1 MIELYHC
8 MSARSFRPLW
18 VLEELGL
25 NYKLNMLPFPPRVH
39 AREYLEINPL
49 GTIPAL
55 IADDIM
61 MTESVA
67 ICEYLAKRYGPTLLE
82 VLPEESGYANYL
94 NWLHFGEATLT
105 FPQTI
110 VLRYGQFEEAQRR
123 FPQVVEDY
131 SRWFLGRLR
140 AVGSALEGQEY
151 LCQNRFTVAD
161 ISVGYALML
170 AEFIGLSDKFP
181 ENVRIYWSRLQTK
194 DSFTKALVAQEAAAL
209 EQGVSTVHAPMT
221 GS

>member
-1 MIELYHC
+1 MINLYHC

-55 IADDIM
+55 ITDNVL

-67 ICEYLAKRYGPTLLE
+67 ICEYLTKRFGPTFLE
-82 VLPEESGYANYL
+82 VLPEEPDYARYL
-94 NWLHFGEATLT
+94 NWLHYGEATLT

-110 VLRYGQFEEAQRR
+110 VLRYGQFEESQRR
-123 FPQVVEDY
+123 SPQLVEDY
-131 SRWFLGRLR
+131 TRWFLGRLR
-140 AVGSALEGQEY
+140 AIGSALEQRNY
-151 LCQNRFTVAD
+151 LCENRFTIAD
-161 ISVGYALML
+161 VSVGYALML
-170 AEFIGLSDKFP
+170 AEFIGLADGFP
-181 ENVRIYWSRLQTK
+181 ENVKCYWRRLQSRE
-194 DSFTKALVAQEAAAL
+194 SFQAALIAQEAAAL
-209 EQGVSTVHAPMT
+209 AQGVSTVHAPMM
-221 GS
+221 GR